1 LTTRTETTRPRALS
15 LAGLIWLATGS
26 PALVQT
32 DAIATPM
39 VTTTAQASAPDTAPA
54 AAALDLP
61 ALIARALAHNPELA
75 AAGFD
80 AAAAAART
88 QGAGAAGRPRVTLE
102 GGLTRYGDDQRL
114 FGARYNGELGAFGAD
129 FLVAEF
135 VLRVPLY
142 TSGRLVAEMRA
153 AELLQASGS
162 QRLARSRS
170 DLAYNVSSLF
180 YAQLAQEKLI
190 GALAQADDALRAQL
204 QRVQALVREGKA
216 ATVDALRTEVRLADL
231 RQRTL
236 RERNS
241 LVVLQRALLNLVG
254 ERDARAP
261 LALRGM
267 LTAPAA
273 DTRAPG
279 ELAERALQQRPDV
292 AAARTE
298 LQAQQARLDAARA
311 AYGPSLNLLAAAGT
325 RAVFAPSQQ
334 PGDTARQ
341 DGTWRVGVTFEVPLF
356 DGGRVSARV
365 DEEAARLAAQ
375 RERLDRLALQVRLDI
390 ETAHAGLSSA
400 LERVASAEAA
410 LGLARENLHIEQ
422 EKYTLGRGTAFDV
435 LDAQSALTDIEALHI
450 RALADARTAAAQLAW
465 ALGEDLS

>member
-1 LTTRTETTRPRALS
+1 MTGLHVNSRAKTRPLALP
-15 LAGLIWLATGS
+15 LAGLLWLSAGGAALAQAPPITAPPVAAA
-26 PALVQT
+26 PAP
-32 DAIATPM
+32 A
-39 VTTTAQASAPDTAPA
+39 TAQ
-54 AAALDLP
+54 AALDLP
-61 ALIARALAHNPELA
+61 ALIERALAHNPELA

-88 QGAGAAGRPRVTLE
+88 RGADAAGKPRITLE
-102 GGLTRYGDDQRL
+102 GGLTHYGDDQRL
-114 FGARYNGELGAFGAD
+114 FGARFNGELGAFGAD

-180 YAQLAQEKLI
+180 YAQLAQERLI
-190 GALAQADDALRAQL
+190 AALAQAEDAVQAQL
-204 QRVQALVREGKA
+204 RRVQALVREGKA
-216 ATVDALRTEVRLADL
+216 AAVDALRTEVRLADL

-241 LVVLQRALLNLVG
+241 LVVLQGALLNLVG
-254 ERDARAP
+254 ERAAGAP
-261 LALRGM
+261 LALLGT

-273 DTRAPG
+273 DTREPAA
-279 ELAERALQQRPDV
+279 LAARALQQRADV

-311 AYGPSLNLLAAAGT
+311 TYGPSLNLLAAAGS

-334 PGDTARQ
+334 PGNTARQ

-390 ETAHAGLSSA
+390 ETAHANLASA

-410 LGLARENLHIEQ
+410 RGLARENLRIEQ

-435 LDAQSALTDIEALHI
+435 LDAQSALTDIEAVHI

-465 ALGEDLS
+465 ALGKDLS

>member
-1 LTTRTETTRPRALS
+1 MTGLHVNSRAKTRPLALP
-15 LAGLIWLATGS
+15 LAGLLWLSAGGAALAQAPPITAPPVAAA
-26 PALVQT
+26 PAP
-32 DAIATPM
+32 A
-39 VTTTAQASAPDTAPA
+39 TAQ
-54 AAALDLP
+54 AALDLP
-61 ALIARALAHNPELA
+61 ALIERALAHNPELA

-88 QGAGAAGRPRVTLE
+88 RGADAAGKPRITLE
-102 GGLTRYGDDQRL
+102 GGLTHYGDDQRL
-114 FGARYNGELGAFGAD
+114 FGARFNGELGAFGAD

-180 YAQLAQEKLI
+180 YAQLAQERLI
-190 GALAQADDALRAQL
+190 AALAQAEDAVQAQL
-204 QRVQALVREGKA
+204 RRVQALVREGKA
-216 ATVDALRTEVRLADL
+216 AAVDALRTEVRLADL

-241 LVVLQRALLNLVG
+241 LVVLQGALLNLVG
-254 ERDARAP
+254 ERAAGAP
-261 LALRGM
+261 LALLGT

-273 DTRAPG
+273 DTREPAA
-279 ELAERALQQRPDV
+279 LAARALQQRADV

-311 AYGPSLNLLAAAGT
+311 TYGPSLNLLAAAGS

-334 PGDTARQ
+334 PGNTARQ

-365 DEEAARLAAQ
+365 DEEAAKLAAQ
-375 RERLDRLALQVRLDI
+375 RERLDRLTLQVRLDI
-390 ETAHAGLSSA
+390 ETAHANLASA
-400 LERVASAEAA
+400 LERVASAESAR
-410 LGLARENLHIEQ
+410 GLARENLRIEQ

-465 ALGEDLS
+465 AVGEDLS

>member
-1 LTTRTETTRPRALS
+1 MTGLHVNSRAKTRPLALP
-15 LAGLIWLATGS
+15 LAGLLWLSAGGAALAQAPPITAPPVAAA
-26 PALVQT
+26 PAP
-32 DAIATPM
+32 A
-39 VTTTAQASAPDTAPA
+39 TAQ
-54 AAALDLP
+54 AALDLP
-61 ALIARALAHNPELA
+61 ALIERALAHNPELA

-88 QGAGAAGRPRVTLE
+88 RGADAAGKPRITLE
-102 GGLTRYGDDQRL
+102 GGLTHYGDDQRL
-114 FGARYNGELGAFGAD
+114 FGARFNGELGAFGAD

-180 YAQLAQEKLI
+180 YAQLAQERLI
-190 GALAQADDALRAQL
+190 AALAQAEDAVQAQL
-204 QRVQALVREGKA
+204 RRVQALVREGKA
-216 ATVDALRTEVRLADL
+216 AAVDALRTEVRLADL

-241 LVVLQRALLNLVG
+241 LVVLQGALLNLVG
-254 ERDARAP
+254 ERAAGAP
-261 LALRGM
+261 LALLGT

-273 DTRAPG
+273 DTREPAA
-279 ELAERALQQRPDV
+279 LAARALQQRADV

-311 AYGPSLNLLAAAGT
+311 TYGPSLNLLAAAGS

-334 PGDTARQ
+334 PGNTARQ

-390 ETAHAGLSSA
+390 ETAHANLASA
-400 LERVASAEAA
+400 LERVASAESAR
-410 LGLARENLHIEQ
+410 GLARENLRIEQ

-435 LDAQSALTDIEALHI
+435 LDAQSALTDIEAVHI

-465 ALGEDLS
+465 ALGKDLS